1 MCFSPAAVKVAGE
14 GGLTFHR
21 TFPKMQTSLQPK
33 QTDHEGRLTTHN
45 IALSGGSRS
54 SSKIPLS
61 DPQYRVAI
69 VDDDENERS
78 FMRNTLARIPGMK
91 FVISYSSGE
100 EALTGI
106 PGSGVDMVLIDIRM
120 PGMDGIKCTR
130 ELKALMPSLR
140 IS

>member
-1 MCFSPAAVKVAGE
+1 M
-14 GGLTFHR
+14 
-21 TFPKMQTSLQPK
+21 
-33 QTDHEGRLTTHN
+33 TTHN

-100 EALTGI
+100 EALNGI
-106 PGSGVDMVLIDIRM
+106 PGSGVDMVLMDIRM